1 MLLEIAEVLLSLS
14 ACRCTQSFIIFYSP
28 ATLLI
33 RFPSLIIHLRVEIYH
48 VVALLA
54 FYDWSDELLKKALDF
69 AKGWPK
75 CLKEVED

>member
-1 MLLEIAEVLLSLS
+1 
-14 ACRCTQSFIIFYSP
+14 
-28 ATLLI
+28 
-33 RFPSLIIHLRVEIYH
+33 LRVEIYH